1 MLESNNPSAI
11 RSQKEITEAL
21 IGLMKEYPYDEIAV
35 KQILLE
41 SKLARKTFY
50 RNFESKDDVLLSLIR
65 AILRDYFYVVDKGD
79 VDVLD
84 TIFSFAVKNRDLL
97 ILLDRNN
104 KLHMVLQCMN
114 EFIEFHKNGKVSR
127 NNPFVLLF
135 DGLDSEYL
143 IALNIGAVWNVIMLW
158 IHDEM
163 REDPQHIKDTIRLYL
178 KRMS

>member
-1 MLESNNPSAI
+1 MLF
-11 RSQKEITEAL
+11 RS
-21 IGLMKEYPYDEIAV
+21 
-35 KQILLE
+35 
-41 SKLARKTFY
+41 
-50 RNFESKDDVLLSLIR
+50 
-65 AILRDYFYVVDKGD
+65 DKGD

-84 TIFSFAVKNRDLL
+84 TIFSFVVKNREFLMV
-97 ILLDRNN
+97 LDRNN

-114 EFIEFHKNGKVSR
+114 EFIELHKNGKVSR
-127 NNPFVLLF
+127 HNPFVLLF

-158 IHDEM
+158 IRDEM